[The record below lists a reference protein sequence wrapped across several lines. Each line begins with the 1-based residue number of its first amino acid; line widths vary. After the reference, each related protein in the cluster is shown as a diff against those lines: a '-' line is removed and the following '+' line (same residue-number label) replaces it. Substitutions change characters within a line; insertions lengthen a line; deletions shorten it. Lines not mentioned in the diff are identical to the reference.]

1 MKGGGGGVLRLDLEC
16 LTMFFVSKKLLGFHL
31 VGSDEIIFQDKPPVK
46 REFNLGSLSG
56 CSFPSGFLEHRI
68 SFTQFGGRV
77 SLGVV
82 GVRGGWGGSIIGN
95 HFADTIFLFLLVAL

>member
-1 MKGGGGGVLRLDLEC
+1 MGGFCNLLLASSSAQQFPGGKDGGGVVRLDIEC
-16 LTMFFVSKKLLGFHL
+16 VTRFFVSKKLLEFQL

-68 SFTQFGGRV
+68 SFIQFGV
-77 SLGVV
+77 E
-82 GVRGGWGGSIIGN
+82 
-95 HFADTIFLFLLVAL
+95 

>member
-1 MKGGGGGVLRLDLEC
+1 
-16 LTMFFVSKKLLGFHL
+16 MFFVSKKLLGFHL

-68 SFTQFGGRV
+68 SFSQFGV
-77 SLGVV
+77 E
-82 GVRGGWGGSIIGN
+82 
-95 HFADTIFLFLLVAL
+95 